1 MREKTGLLSSLMT
14 FSLTSWQA
22 ARLFKTFIFPMTES
36 LRKLQELK
44 IFWTYKIFSWL
55 FKVKVSFGWRGDQ
68 TPRAFTLD
76 LGHLKSLPVRR
87 ISFLRQFSPIQKAS
101 LLSLR
106 PETL

>member
-1 MREKTGLLSSLMT
+1 MREKKGLLSSLMT

-22 ARLFKTFIFPMTES
+22 ARLFKTFIFPMRES

-44 IFWTYKIFSWL
+44 IFWTYKI
-55 FKVKVSFGWRGDQ
+55 GWRENQ
-68 TPRAFTLD
+68 TPRAFTVD

-87 ISFLRQFSPIQKAS
+87 ISSLKQFSPIQKAS